1 MNANPLLRIASL
13 VLFLAAA
20 LSAFSA
26 DVNWNELGLVAI
38 ASACWVAASLV
49 GVVGR

>member
-1 MNANPLLRIASL
+1 MNVLFRIAAL

-20 LSAFSA
+20 VSAFTNE
-26 DVNWNELGLVAI
+26 VNWNELGLVAV

-49 GVVGR
+49 GVVER